1 MDRYEVVKDEGI
13 IHGFLKAIGAEEMN
27 KGETFYICTSFR
39 PKKIDEDKRAKYG
52 KKIRQIYLTKFLKKN
67 DKGEFNMEDS
77 INKLYE
83 LEVPKRAQT
92 YYIGTPDEFCLP
104 QSAMVCYIIP
114 NPSKEF
120 DVSISHM
127 ESTLEI
133 IKEFVHSP
141 NNNDLGNRLCH
152 HNGDFR
158 SERSKFVNKKWID
171 FDIDVEY
178 KEENVKEVKS
188 IIKETMHKTKYLKN
202 LKGILVQS
210 SGGFH
215 TLIKNCCLC
224 GNPHFII
231 NELTNNLKQKFV
243 LKGEKPIVFTS
254 NGLCPLPGT
263 LQYGSIIVTY
273 EEF

>member
-1 MDRYEVVKDEGI
+1 
-13 IHGFLKAIGAEEMN
+13 
-27 KGETFYICTSFR
+27 
-39 PKKIDEDKRAKYG
+39 
-52 KKIRQIYLTKFLKKN
+52 
-67 DKGEFNMEDS
+67 
-77 INKLYE
+77 
-83 LEVPKRAQT
+83 
-92 YYIGTPDEFCLP
+92 
-104 QSAMVCYIIP
+104 
-114 NPSKEF
+114 
-120 DVSISHM
+120 
-127 ESTLEI
+127 
-133 IKEFVHSP
+133 
-141 NNNDLGNRLCH
+141 
-152 HNGDFR
+152 
-158 SERSKFVNKKWID
+158 
-171 FDIDVEY
+171 
-178 KEENVKEVKS
+178 
-188 IIKETMHKTKYLKN
+188 MHKTKYLKN